1 MTTLLPPNVKVHL
14 ALGYIDMRKGIDG
27 LAMLVQ
33 GVLHQDPFT
42 GHLFVFR
49 GRTRANLIKIIYWDG
64 TGVLPVHQAA
74 RARRVSMAAEHRARR
89 DAVADLSAAVAADRR
104 RGLACSGTA
113 VAPGSSGLIA
123 AAD

>member
-14 ALGYIDMRKGIDG
+14 ALGFIDMRKGIDG

-33 GVLHQDPFT
+33 GVLQQDPFT

-64 TGVLPVHQAA
+64 TGFCLLTQLPKCECATQAPP
-74 RARRVSMAAEHRARR
+74 RRKTRSRF
-89 DAVADLSAAVAADRR
+89 
-104 RGLACSGTA
+104 T
-113 VAPGSSGLIA
+113 
-123 AAD
+123 